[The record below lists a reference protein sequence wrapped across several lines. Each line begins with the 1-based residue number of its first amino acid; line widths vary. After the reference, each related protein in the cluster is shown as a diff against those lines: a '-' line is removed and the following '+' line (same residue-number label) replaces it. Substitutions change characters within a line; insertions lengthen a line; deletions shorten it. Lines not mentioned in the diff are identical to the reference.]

1 MPKVAELVGQIK
13 GMNQDAPRDNLPK
26 GTVWNLHDILPSSR
40 GANLRG
46 RGEWLFRST
55 AFPGASYPD
64 VGLFANFENLVSK
77 LLFIANDGNL
87 YDVDPNAADTTAAS
101 LVGMACQSWQNP
113 VQHRFRVIVPN
124 YTGNAPGKVV
134 TNPGSFTI
142 ADLPGSALT
151 GRYATVFKDRVILGN
166 AVGKEQQVAFS
177 KPGDPTAA
185 WDPISIINTS
195 LPLTGLASLRG
206 SILCFH
212 RGSMERLRGTTPPD
226 STLSNQ
232 TGDMVLEPFPERIGC
247 ASPRFITYWRENV
260 VWADERGVYMT
271 DGSVTTNLATTGGV
285 SRAWKKL
292 WEYNPTIMSATMYGD
307 FYVIS
312 MYLGSE
318 PTAYDS
324 RSGEPSPDPLA
335 SPPVSN
341 RAFTFVCDIPTRA
354 WFTMGNFNAATYVAT
369 QGVGGEKL
377 FLGDHLNRRVV
388 DLTETFDPGL
398 GGNRTDGDGSRVNPI
413 LETGWN
419 RLGPAGQKR
428 AVMIYPGYNLVFFT
442 GQQSPPVMKIEM
454 NTSLISPESIR
465 WVELPKKAKANPEYI
480 RARIPV
486 RRMHDGFAF
495 RFSILNDYMDFNLFE
510 VGFEG
515 FSVEQM
521 RVHAQASKP

>member
-1 MPKVAELVGQIK
+1 MPKVSELVGQVK
-13 GMNQDAPRDNLPK
+13 GMNQDAPRDSLPK
-26 GTVWNLHDILPSSR
+26 GTVWNLHDILPASR

-46 RGEWLFRST
+46 RGQWRNRSA
-55 AFPGASYPD
+55 AFPGGSYPD
-64 VGLFANFENLVSK
+64 VGIFANFEGLVSK
-77 LLFIANDGNL
+77 LLFVANDGIL
-87 YDVDPNAADTTAAS
+87 YEVDPSAAS
-101 LVGMACQSWQNP
+101 EDAATARGTAVRSWQNP

-124 YTGNAPGKVV
+124 YTGAAAGKVV
-134 TNPGSFTI
+134 TYPSGAYAL
-142 ADLPGSALT
+142 ADLPPSALT
-151 GRYATVFKDRVILGN
+151 GRFATVFKDRVILGN

-212 RGSMERLRGTTPPD
+212 RGSMERIRGTTPPD

-232 TGDMVLEPFPERIGC
+232 TGDMLLEPFPERIGC

-260 VWADERGVYMT
+260 IWADERGIYMT
-271 DGSVTTNLATTGGV
+271 DGSVTTNLATTGGI

-292 WEYNPTIMSATMYGD
+292 WEYNPTILSATMYGD

-312 MYLGSE
+312 MYLEME
-318 PTAYDS
+318 PTTYDD
-324 RSGEPSPDPLA
+324 RSGVPSPDPRA
-335 SPPVSN
+335 SPPLSN
-341 RAFTFVCDIPTRA
+341 RAFTLVCDIPTRA

-369 QGVGGEKL
+369 QGAGGEKL

-388 DLTETFDPGL
+388 DLTNSFEPSNNPTVT
-398 GGNRTDGDGSRVNPI
+398 RVDGDGLRVNPI
-413 LETGWN
+413 LETGWH
-419 RLGPAGQKR
+419 RLGPPGQKR
-428 AVMIYPGYNLVFFT
+428 AVMIYPGYNLPYVAGHT
-442 GQQSPPVMKIEM
+442 PPQMKIEM
-454 NTSLISPESIR
+454 NTFLASPEAIQ
-465 WVELPKKAKANPEYI
+465 WVELPKKARANPEYI

-486 RRMHDGFAF
+486 RKMHDGFAF
-495 RFSILNDYMDFNLFE
+495 RFSILNDFTDFNLFE

-521 RVHAQASKP
+521 RVHKAA

>member
-1 MPKVAELVGQIK
+1 MPKVSELVGQIK
-13 GMNQDAPRDNLPK
+13 GMNQDAPRDSLPK
-26 GTVWNLHDILPSSR
+26 GTVWNLHDILPVSR

-46 RGEWLFRST
+46 RGQWRNRST
-55 AFPGASYPD
+55 VFPGATYPD
-64 VGLFANFENLVSK
+64 VGIFANFESLVSK
-77 LLFIANDGNL
+77 LLFIADDGTL
-87 YDVDPNAADTTAAS
+87 YEVDPNATDTTDAVAKGAAVRS
-101 LVGMACQSWQNP
+101 MQNP
-113 VQHRFRVIVPN
+113 VQHRFRVVVPN
-124 YTGNAPGKVV
+124 YTGAAAGKVIV
-134 TNPGSFTI
+134 YSGGAYTLT
-142 ADLPGSALT
+142 DLPASALT
-151 GRYATVFKDRVILGN
+151 GRFATVFKDRVILGN

-177 KPGDPTAA
+177 KPGDPTSA

-195 LPLTGLASLRG
+195 LPLTALASLRG
-206 SILCFH
+206 SVLCFH

-247 ASPRFITYWRENV
+247 ISPRVVTYWRENV
-260 VWADERGVYMT
+260 IWCDERGVYMT
-271 DGSVTTNLATTGGV
+271 DGSVTTNLASTGGV

-292 WEYNPTIMSATMYGD
+292 WEYNPTILSGTMYGD

-312 MYLGSE
+312 MYLSSE

-324 RSGEPSPDPLA
+324 RSGEPSPDPQA
-335 SPPVSN
+335 SPPLSN

-369 QGVGGEKL
+369 QGDGGEKL

-388 DLTETFDPGL
+388 DLTETFDPG
-398 GGNRTDGDGSRVNPI
+398 GDANRIDGDGSRVNPI

-419 RLGPAGQKR
+419 RLGPTGQKR
-428 AVMIYPGYNLVFFT
+428 AVMIYPGYNLPFLA
-442 GQQSPPVMKIEM
+442 GQPSPPVMKIEM
-454 NTSLISPESIR
+454 NTALTSPESIQ
-465 WVELPKKAKANPEYI
+465 WVELPKRAKANPEYI

-495 RFSILNDYMDFNLFE
+495 RFSILNDFMDFNLFE
-510 VGFEG
+510 IGFEG

-521 RVHAQASKP
+521 RVHKP